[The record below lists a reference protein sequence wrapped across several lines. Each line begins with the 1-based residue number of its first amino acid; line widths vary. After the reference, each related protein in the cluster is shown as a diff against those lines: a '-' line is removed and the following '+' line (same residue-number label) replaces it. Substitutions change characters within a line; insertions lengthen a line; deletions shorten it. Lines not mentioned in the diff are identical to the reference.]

1 MKKVYQVERAKKA
14 VILARVSSKE
24 QEEGYSLDGQEN
36 NARAYCQRKGLE
48 VLETFSFSESSTK
61 GTRKKFHVMLDF
73 IDKQEECIAIVSDT
87 VDRFQRSFK
96 ETLELNPKLNAGK
109 VELHFVSNGLV
120 LHKNSPASDKT
131 MWNMCVLMAESY
143 VLQLSDNTKRG
154 IHQKIK
160 DGEWPGKAPLGYKNI
175 MNEHGKRII
184 VIDPETAPLI
194 KKLFEMY
201 ATGNHTLRG
210 LTQWLVDE
218 GFKGRR
224 GSKYFLSTIDRT
236 LKNPFYY
243 GMMKVRGE
251 IRPHIHGVLID
262 KHLFDM
268 CQNVRNGY
276 HQQHTHYGSKE
287 FVFRSVIKCADCGT
301 LISPYTKARK
311 TKNGVH
317 YHTYLMCSHYKAKK
331 DGFACTAEQINEKD
345 ALQQTQAALE
355 KIKVAPEVL
364 KVALD
369 ELQSSTFNDLEYLRN
384 KEIAAKKRL
393 GSIDSE
399 RKSLFA
405 KEAAGLI
412 DESFLTDRLK
422 ELKTEED
429 QLKREAQNHT
439 EDKVKQAYTAERVLN
454 LVNRLPELFKNGSK
468 VEQKRAILKLV
479 LSNVEL
485 KGKNLYFFY
494 EKPFGLLSE
503 GLSCSK
509 WYRGRVFFTDGVLTN
524 LLTLPKS

>member
-251 IRPHIHGVLID
+251 IRPHIHGSLID

-509 WYRGRVFFTDGVLTN
+509 WYRGRDLN
-524 LLTLPKS
+524 P

>member
-1 MKKVYQVERAKKA
+1 MRKPQQPVIKKATKA

-24 QEEGYSLDGQEN
+24 QEDGKSLTAQEN
-36 NARAYCQRKGLE
+36 NAKAYCERKGFQ
-48 VLETFSFSESSTK
+48 VLHIFSFVESSTK
-61 GTRKKFHVMLDF
+61 GTRKKFHAMLDF
-73 IDKQEECIAIVSDT
+73 IEKQNECIAIVSDT
-87 VDRFQRSFK
+87 VDRFQRGFK
-96 ETLELNPKLNAGK
+96 ETLEINPKLIAGE
-109 VELHFVSNGLV
+109 VELHFVSTGLV
-120 LHKNSPASDKT
+120 LDRNSPASDKT

-251 IRPHIHGVLID
+251 IRPHIHGALID

-369 ELQSSTFNDLEYLRN
+369 ELQSSTFNDLAYARN

-439 EDKVKQAYTAERVLN
+439 EDKAKQAYTAERVLN
-454 LVNRLPELFKNGSK
+454 LINRLPELFKNGSK

-509 WYRGRVFFTDGVLTN
+509 WYRGRDLN
-524 LLTLPKS
+524 P

>member
-1 MKKVYQVERAKKA
+1 
-14 VILARVSSKE
+14 
-24 QEEGYSLDGQEN
+24 
-36 NARAYCQRKGLE
+36 
-48 VLETFSFSESSTK
+48 
-61 GTRKKFHVMLDF
+61 
-73 IDKQEECIAIVSDT
+73 
-87 VDRFQRSFK
+87 
-96 ETLELNPKLNAGK
+96 
-109 VELHFVSNGLV
+109 
-120 LHKNSPASDKT
+120 
-131 MWNMCVLMAESY
+131 
-143 VLQLSDNTKRG
+143 
-154 IHQKIK
+154 
-160 DGEWPGKAPLGYKNI
+160 
-175 MNEHGKRII
+175 
-184 VIDPETAPLI
+184 
-194 KKLFEMY
+194 
-201 ATGNHTLRG
+201 
-210 LTQWLVDE
+210 
-218 GFKGRR
+218 
-224 GSKYFLSTIDRT
+224 
-236 LKNPFYY
+236 
-243 GMMKVRGE
+243 
-251 IRPHIHGVLID
+251 
-262 KHLFDM
+262 
-268 CQNVRNGY
+268 
-276 HQQHTHYGSKE
+276 
-287 FVFRSVIKCADCGT
+287 
-301 LISPYTKARK
+301 
-311 TKNGVH
+311 
-317 YHTYLMCSHYKAKK
+317 MCSHYKAKK

-369 ELQSSTFNDLEYLRN
+369 ELQTSTFNDLAYARN

-439 EDKVKQAYTAERVLN
+439 EDKAKQAYTAERVLN

-509 WYRGRVFFTDGVLTN
+509 WYRGRDLN
-524 LLTLPKS
+524 P